1 VESNRI
7 QKVARTIQ
15 REISSILQQKISPL
29 FSGLLTVSFV
39 KVTADLG
46 IARIYITFLPDN
58 QLKDVLLF
66 MNENKTEI
74 RKMLAGRLRNVVRII
89 PTLEFYEDDTMKV
102 ANRLDEL
109 FKGI

>member
-1 VESNRI
+1 MESNRI